1 MAQQKGFGIDAWFY
15 GTFPSPQRISAMWQ
29 ESNTSR
35 HSSKYTPTFNPV
47 KVLLKK
53 YICDILIDISIG
65 YMHNQSDWNET
76 KQVQMQILSL
86 TQLRKF
92 ATNKLQKEFPWIWIL

>member
-1 MAQQKGFGIDAWFY
+1 M
-15 GTFPSPQRISAMWQ
+15 
-29 ESNTSR
+29 
-35 HSSKYTPTFNPV
+35 
-47 KVLLKK
+47 
-53 YICDILIDISIG
+53 LIDVSIG

-76 KQVQMQILSL
+76 KKVQMQILSL

>member
-15 GTFPSPQRISAMWQ
+15 GTFLASQRISAIWQ

-35 HSSKYTPTFNPV
+35 HSSKCTPTFNPV
-47 KVLLKK
+47 KVLLKNI
-53 YICDILIDISIG
+53 YLGHIHIDVSIG

-76 KQVQMQILSL
+76 KQV
-86 TQLRKF
+86 
-92 ATNKLQKEFPWIWIL
+92 